1 MRPRLSTLYSVMST
15 RRAGLLLIFVLVLV
29 LASVAHAQTPA
40 QFFDSNGVQIH
51 YIDQGEGEPV
61 LLVHGFTGSYARHWQ
76 ASGVMEAL
84 GGSGYRVIALDC
96 RGHGRSGKPHDPGQ
110 YGEEMV
116 LDVLRLLDHLDID
129 RAHVVGYSLGG
140 HIVTQLSVG
149 HPSRLL
155 TATLVGAG
163 WEGEDLREFTAQTQ
177 ELAAAF
183 EDEDAGLMLRLMTPP
198 GEAPPTEEEIAAVSA
213 SVFARNDP
221 RALAAVG
228 RSMTEL
234 AKVSAASLRAN
245 TVPALALVGGRDPEA
260 EAVERLA
267 GVMSNLDVIKL
278 PGATHASSVRAATES
293 LLEFLGRHG
302 VD

>member
-1 MRPRLSTLYSVMST
+1 M
-15 RRAGLLLIFVLVLV
+15 
-29 LASVAHAQTPA
+29 
-40 QFFDSNGVQIH
+40 
-51 YIDQGEGEPV
+51 
-61 LLVHGFTGSYARHWQ
+61 
-76 ASGVMEAL
+76 
-84 GGSGYRVIALDC
+84 
-96 RGHGRSGKPHDPGQ
+96 
-110 YGEEMV
+110 
-116 LDVLRLLDHLDID
+116 
-129 RAHVVGYSLGG
+129 
-140 HIVTQLSVG
+140 
-149 HPSRLL
+149 
-155 TATLVGAG
+155 
-163 WEGEDLREFTAQTQ
+163 
-177 ELAAAF
+177 
-183 EDEDAGLMLRLMTPP
+183 
-198 GEAPPTEEEIAAVSA
+198 SA

-278 PGATHASSVRAATES
+278 PGATHASSVGAATES

>member
-1 MRPRLSTLYSVMST
+1 M
-15 RRAGLLLIFVLVLV
+15 
-29 LASVAHAQTPA
+29 
-40 QFFDSNGVQIH
+40 
-51 YIDQGEGEPV
+51 
-61 LLVHGFTGSYARHWQ
+61 
-76 ASGVMEAL
+76 
-84 GGSGYRVIALDC
+84 
-96 RGHGRSGKPHDPGQ
+96 
-110 YGEEMV
+110 
-116 LDVLRLLDHLDID
+116 
-129 RAHVVGYSLGG
+129 GG
-140 HIVTQLSVG
+140 HIATQLSVG

-163 WEGEDLREFTAQTQ
+163 WEGEDLRAFTAQTQ

-198 GEAPPTEEEIAAVSA
+198 EEAPPTEEEIAAVSA
-213 SVFARNDP
+213 SLFARNDP
-221 RALAAVG
+221 KALAAVS

-234 AKVSAASLRAN
+234 AKVSVASLRAN
-245 TVPALALVGGRDPEA
+245 TVPVLALVGGRDPEA

-267 GVMSNLDVIKL
+267 GVMSNFDVIKL